1 MEERF
6 IQTRDPVIEWSKL
19 GKIRWFNA
27 IQWLYEPAAVIL
39 VPLISLIV
47 GGLLSLPIIAQIM
60 LGNEM
65 ELGPLADDPNA
76 MIERQQELIFSNPI
90 GLAAV
95 TIVSFGAMHLTVWL
109 WIRIMERRSWWTIGL
124 PFKAIGGVSTALFQY
139 GRGLLIGLGL
149 QLAIVG
155 MLALLGMLDFET
167 PFRGVSTIVLRNI
180 GLLFVAFVIQGA
192 AEEVLTRGLIF
203 QVVGRRYG
211 VWVGVLISALIFGL
225 LHLGNPNTSSIAI
238 ANLFLAGL
246 LFSLYALNEGT
257 IWGACALH
265 SIWNWTMG
273 NLLGLE
279 VSGIEFAADTAALL
293 DLQETGPDHI
303 TGGAFGPEGGL
314 VVTSALV
321 LVCGFLLFTYWRK
334 GTLNA

>member
-1 MEERF
+1 MQERF
-6 IQTRDPVIEWSKL
+6 VPTHDPVIEWSKL
-19 GKIRWFNA
+19 GQIRWFAA

-39 VPLISLIV
+39 VPLIALIL
-47 GGLLSLPIIAQIM
+47 GGLLSLPIVAQIM
-60 LGNEM
+60 RGSEM
-65 ELGPLADDPNA
+65 ELGPLADDPVA
-76 MIERQQELIFSNPI
+76 MAERQQELIFSNPV
-90 GLAAV
+90 GLAALI
-95 TIVSFGAMHLTVWL
+95 IVSFGAMHLTVWL
-109 WIRIMERRSWWTIGL
+109 WIRIMEKRSWWTIGL
-124 PFKAIGGVSTALFQY
+124 PFEAIGGVSTALLQY

-149 QLAIVG
+149 QMAVVG
-155 MLALLGMLDFET
+155 VLALLGMLDFET
-167 PFRGVSTIVLRNI
+167 PFSGVSGVVLRNI
-180 GLLFVAFVIQGA
+180 GLLFVAFVVQGA

-211 VWVGVLISALIFGL
+211 VWAGVSVAALTFGL

-238 ANLFLAGL
+238 VNLFLAGL

-279 VSGIEFAADTAALL
+279 VSGIEFAADTAALI
-293 DLQETGPDHI
+293 DLQETGPDAI
-303 TGGAFGPEGGL
+303 TGGSFGPEGGL

-321 LVCGFLLFTYWRK
+321 LVCGFLLYTYWRK
-334 GTLNA
+334 TSR